1 MCHVTSMGVQ
11 DLIVWANTLMA
22 MDNECSAQ
30 VINSDHWDNAS
41 DVEAGENYSEDDAF
55 ELLRTRVRW
64 PKVTNP
70 PLH

>member
-1 MCHVTSMGVQ
+1 
-11 DLIVWANTLMA
+11 MA